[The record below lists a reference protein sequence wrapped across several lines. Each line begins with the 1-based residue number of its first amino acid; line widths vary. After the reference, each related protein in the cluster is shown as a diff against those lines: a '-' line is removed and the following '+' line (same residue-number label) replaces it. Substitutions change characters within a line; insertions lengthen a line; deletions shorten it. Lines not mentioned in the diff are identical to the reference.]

1 MQQGIDFHKG
11 QQRIWLMSDRWMK
24 SLGFLLALCM
34 LVTLTVFTAKWALWS
49 LLPEIVTTADRFQ
62 KTRRSCKPTD
72 FSSLDWLHQRA
83 LVLLGL
89 PKAQMELSDGAEDL
103 CEKWSS
109 DISVLHQT
117 VSKIK
122 GTWKQTIQTVISLVL
137 TKKQT
142 NKQTKTLKNKKK
154 DKNKANNNNYNKNP
168 SLSHYCLVISILKMH
183 FFCFWALCLF
193 NYPFPSLSRSTS

>member
-1 MQQGIDFHKG
+1 MNEESRVSVGSVYAGDSDCVYSQ
-11 QQRIWLMSDRWMK
+11 MS
-24 SLGFLLALCM
+24 SLVPAP
-34 LVTLTVFTAKWALWS
+34 WNS
-49 LLPEIVTTADRFQ
+49 HNRFQ

-137 TKKQT
+137 TEKQT

-154 DKNKANNNNYNKNP
+154 TKTKTKNKANNNYNKNP
-168 SLSHYCLVISILKMH
+168 SLSHYCLVISVLKMH

-193 NYPFPSLSRSTS
+193 NYPFPSLSRSTL